1 MIFLEKSDEGDVKLT
16 RWYWELLSWT
26 AFCLWVFVLR
36 MLRSVEWLSDTIG
49 MVFACFEMFTS
60 YMFVVIV
67 GVLCFSNAFLAVR

>member
-1 MIFLEKSDEGDVKLT
+1 
-16 RWYWELLSWT
+16 
-26 AFCLWVFVLR
+26 
-36 MLRSVEWLSDTIG
+36 